1 MLRRT
6 MCGLLSLPGKP
17 RLLASI
23 ALTGGAA
30 APFRPLASIT
40 PKGASAAAHFPT
52 SQFLAMLQ
60 AKDAELR
67 ELHVA
72 KEAELKAERAA
83 KEAELKAERAA
94 KEAELRELHVAKEEE
109 LKAERAAK
117 DAELGELRKELREE
131 VQAHN
136 SECSSLRLI
145 AQRDATA
152 LAAALHAVDTARRII
167 GVRAS
172 LELCI
177 GELWEK
183 YGNGNKTR
191 LPTDRLRM
199 LAKGLCPPLIE
210 YVRGAALA
218 NGLDPRKALEELPL
232 LYHALLVPLHQAG
245 FDSDAETP
253 IEAIL
258 NGDATTLLLTSCL
271 FKMTRRELRLYR
283 IHSGERVPV
292 QLILVEPPVP
302 PPV

>member
-1 MLRRT
+1 M
-6 MCGLLSLPGKP
+6 
-17 RLLASI
+17 
-23 ALTGGAA
+23 
-30 APFRPLASIT
+30 
-40 PKGASAAAHFPT
+40 
-52 SQFLAMLQ
+52 
-60 AKDAELR
+60 
-67 ELHVA
+67 A
-72 KEAELKAERAA
+72 KEEELKAERAA

-94 KEAELRELHVAKEEE
+94 KEAE

-232 LYHALLVPLHQAG
+232 LYHALSVPLHQAG

>member
-1 MLRRT
+1 MNVYPRVMLRRT
-6 MCGLLSLPGKP
+6 TRVLLSLGEP

-30 APFRPLASIT
+30 APFRLLASIT

-72 KEAELKAERAA
+72 KEAELKA
-83 KEAELKAERAA
+83 KEEELKAERAA
-94 KEAELRELHVAKEEE
+94 KEAERAAKEAE
-109 LKAERAAK
+109 LKSERAAK

-136 SECSSLRLI
+136 SERLI

-172 LELCI
+172 LEVCI

-199 LAKGLCPPLIE
+199 LAKGLCPPLVE

-218 NGLDPRKALEELPL
+218 NGLDPRKALEELPQ
-232 LYHALLVPLHQAG
+232 LYHALSAPLHQAG
-245 FDSDAETP
+245 IDSDVETP
-253 IEAIL
+253 IDAIL
-258 NGDATTLLLTSCL
+258 NGDTTALLLTSCL

-302 PPV
+302 PPA

>member
-72 KEAELKAERAA
+72 KEA
-83 KEAELKAERAA
+83 
-94 KEAELRELHVAKEEE
+94 E

-232 LYHALLVPLHQAG
+232 LYHALSVPLHQAG

>member
-1 MLRRT
+1 MLQHPTRR
-6 MCGLLSLPGKP
+6 LQSLGKP

-30 APFRPLASIT
+30 APFRLLASIT
-40 PKGASAAAHFPT
+40 SKGASAAAHFPT

-60 AKDAELR
+60 AKDAEL
-67 ELHVA
+67 
-72 KEAELKAERAA
+72 KAERAA

-94 KEAELRELHVAKEEE
+94 KDAVRAAKEAE
-109 LKAERAAK
+109 LKAERAAKDAVRAAK

-172 LELCI
+172 LEVCI

-199 LAKGLCPPLIE
+199 LAKGLCPPLVE

-232 LYHALLVPLHQAG
+232 LYHALSAPLHQAG

-253 IEAIL
+253 IDAIL
-258 NGDATTLLLTSCL
+258 IGDATALLLTSCL
-271 FKMTRRELRLYR
+271 LKMTRRELRLYR

-302 PPV
+302 PPA